1 MIDYLYLPLPKR
13 TYKAFGDQTYSQ
25 LWMSSDQSVTEQ
37 IERAE
42 REAESGVIIIDLH
55 EE

>member
-1 MIDYLYLPLPKR
+1 VIDYLYLTPPKR
-13 TYKAFGDQTYSQ
+13 TYKAFGDHEASG
-25 LWMSSDQSVTEQ
+25 LWADAPKSVTEQ

>member
-1 MIDYLYLPLPKR
+1 VIDYLYLTPPKR

-37 IERAE
+37 REQPE